1 MSDAVCRDYAEITD
15 VRASDPQAVERA
27 WQTRT
32 IRPAVRGNGR
42 LMIVAADHPARG
54 ALGVGSR
61 PTAMNSR
68 TDLLDRLRAALADPG
83 VDGVLATADILD
95 DLLLLGALED
105 KVVFSSMN
113 RGGLAGAQFE
123 LDDRMT
129 ATTAAATAA
138 ARMNGG
144 KMLCRID
151 LGDPGTVSTLEAC
164 ARAVDELAAH
174 GLIAMVEPFLSTRV
188 DGKVRNDLS
197 PDAVIKSVHI
207 SQGLGSTSAYTWMKL
222 PVVDEMDRVMESTTL
237 PTLLLGGD
245 PADPDE
251 AFASWEKALALPS
264 VRGLIVGRTLLYPA
278 DDDVSSAVA
287 TAVSMVRR
295 GAIGMH
301 SKYYIP
307 ARSATLPYTVDITPE
322 SAGWTEASLQVV
334 ELKPM
339 QELALE
345 TGDTE
350 VMILPLAGGGTV
362 DCGNEAFEL
371 APRASVFDGPADM
384 VYIGIG
390 QSYTLCGEGRFA
402 ICGARAKRQLPNR
415 RVAAADV
422 SVELRGTG
430 NCSRQVHNFGTAG
443 VFEADSLIACEVIT
457 PGGNW
462 SSYPAHKHD
471 EETPV
476 ESALEEIYYFE
487 IASGPDGSRGFGY
500 HRVYGTPDRPI
511 EVLEEVRTGD
521 VVLVPHGYHGPSVAA
536 PGYHMYYLNVMAGPG
551 EERAWKIVD
560 DPEHAWLRGTW
571 DDQAVDPEASP
582 AFTRS
587 VNRGFQRSAFKSP
600 HTEPT
605 VRLTVAQATV
615 RFLANQYVERDG
627 ERSKFFAGC
636 FGIFGHGNVAGMGQA
651 LLQDEVEAAEAGRR
665 RPCARRSRR
674 AGAAIR
680 AGPQRA
686 GDGAHRRRV
695 RPAEGPAADLGR
707 DRQHRARVHQ
717 HAHRRGTGHHQPA
730 AGTAAAVRHLRHP
743 GQRAGAA
750 GTRTAPRQRDA
761 PSTTRSSRCRGSSTG
776 CGGRSSCPR
785 HCSARCGC

>member
-1 MSDAVCRDYAEITD
+1 
-15 VRASDPQAVERA
+15 
-27 WQTRT
+27 
-32 IRPAVRGNGR
+32 
-42 LMIVAADHPARG
+42 
-54 ALGVGSR
+54 
-61 PTAMNSR
+61 MNSR

-151 LGDPGTVSTLEAC
+151 LDDPGTVSTLEAC
-164 ARAVDELAAH
+164 ARAIDELAAH

-287 TAVSMVRR
+287 TAVSMVRTGASAATGRLQPRHAQQVLHSGPHRDPPLHRRRHTRVGRLDR
-295 GAIGMH
+295 GE
-301 SKYYIP
+301 P
-307 ARSATLPYTVDITPE
+307 
-322 SAGWTEASLQVV
+322 
-334 ELKPM
+334 
-339 QELALE
+339 
-345 TGDTE
+345 
-350 VMILPLAGGGTV
+350 AGGGAEV
-362 DCGNEAFEL
+362 DAGAGAGDRRHRGDDPAAGRRRRRRGDNEAFEL
-371 APRASVFDGPADM
+371 SPRASVFDGPADM
-384 VYIGIG
+384 VYIGTG
-390 QSYTLCGEGRFA
+390 QRYTLRGEGRFA

-443 VFEADSLIACEVIT
+443 VFDADSLIACEVIT

-487 IASGPDGSRGFGY
+487 IDLGPRRFPRLRLPPRLRHAGAGRSRCS
-500 HRVYGTPDRPI
+500 R
-511 EVLEEVRTGD
+511 
-521 VVLVPHGYHGPSVAA
+521 
-536 PGYHMYYLNVMAGPG
+536 
-551 EERAWKIVD
+551 
-560 DPEHAWLRGTW
+560 
-571 DDQAVDPEASP
+571 
-582 AFTRS
+582 
-587 VNRGFQRSAFKSP
+587 RSAPVTSCWC
-600 HTEPT
+600 HTAIT
-605 VRLTVAQATV
+605 
-615 RFLANQYVERDG
+615 
-627 ERSKFFAGC
+627 
-636 FGIFGHGNVAGMGQA
+636 
-651 LLQDEVEAAEAGRR
+651 
-665 RPCARRSRR
+665 ARRSPHP
-674 AGAAIR
+674 AI
-680 AGPQRA
+680 
-686 GDGAHRRRV
+686 
-695 RPAEGPAADLGR
+695 
-707 DRQHRARVHQ
+707 
-717 HAHRRGTGHHQPA
+717 TC
-730 AGTAAAVRHLRHP
+730 
-743 GQRAGAA
+743 
-750 GTRTAPRQRDA
+750 
-761 PSTTRSSRCRGSSTG
+761 TT
-776 CGGRSSCPR
+776 
-785 HCSARCGC
+785 